1 MDREQFYALMQ
12 SDETLDYEAYLNC
25 RTLLGCQKPFDQL
38 SNRDELQFQI
48 VHQVE
53 ELWMKLAA
61 FTLLEIDEQMAQR
74 QTFRVLTLFER
85 VNRVLRLMTRQLE
98 LLETMSPKDYQTIRL
113 QLGNGSG
120 QESPGF
126 RVLLR
131 MPPFLWRTFK
141 AHYLEPQGRTV
152 ESIYDSQ
159 YAHDEPYAVAEALV
173 EFDERFQKFRADH
186 IQLIHRSIGMGAS
199 SLKGRPVELL
209 EAGARHQFFPEL
221 WAIRSQMTDR
231 WGASYGRVRESIAG
245 QSSEDAAPA
254 SGCPFNHQAF

>member
-25 RTLLGCQKPFDQL
+25 RQLLSCQKPFDQL

-98 LLETMSPKDYQTIRL
+98 LLETMSPKDYQAIRL
-113 QLGNGSG
+113 SLGNGSG

-131 MPPFLWRTFK
+131 MPPYLWRTFK
-141 AHYLEPQGRTV
+141 AQYLDRDGRTV

-159 YAHDEPYAVAEALV
+159 YAHDEAYAVAEALV
-173 EFDERFQKFRADH
+173 EYDERFQKFRLNH
-186 IQLIHRSIGMGAS
+186 ILLVRRSIGAGVT
-199 SLKGRPVELL
+199 SLKGHPVEML

-221 WAIRSQMTDR
+221 WAARSEMTER
-231 WGASYGRVRESIAG
+231 WGASYGRVRNSITGRSGPAG
-245 QSSEDAAPA
+245 
-254 SGCPFNHQAF
+254 GCPFNHNAP